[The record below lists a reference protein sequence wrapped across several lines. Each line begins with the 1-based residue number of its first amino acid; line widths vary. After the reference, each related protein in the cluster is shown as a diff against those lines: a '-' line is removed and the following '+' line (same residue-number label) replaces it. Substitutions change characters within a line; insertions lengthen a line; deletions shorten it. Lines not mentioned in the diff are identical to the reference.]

1 VVAKAALLLLQQYRA
16 WCSARRM
23 FHPITSAREPKA
35 NAGKVN
41 VENWH
46 GPGPIDGAETDVEL

>member
-1 VVAKAALLLLQQYRA
+1 
-16 WCSARRM
+16 M
-23 FHPITSAREPKA
+23 FHPITSARGPRA

-46 GPGPIDGAETDVEL
+46 VPVPIDGGETGVEL